1 MSVSL
6 TRLYAGPLKGMDRKL
21 MTWDQAPETAWR
33 AQDLFSRRGM
43 AHLIQRYGAE
53 HQHGDC
59 RAVMSLWSKY
69 FLALTTYT
77 GVAHNLLADR
87 QLPLALPRLG
97 VVLGEDMLIDALV
110 VEETSS
116 PLIDTRAEAR
126 FLPLIRD
133 TWGPAITCMAHHSGI
148 APRALWSNLG
158 QYVDYLVRQ
167 LHALPEAR
175 SGAALGERWMTL
187 RELAD
192 GQRNPLFQP
201 VRHRENAE
209 GDIEP
214 IRRVCCIRY
223 LLPGLG
229 YCGNCPLACRE
240 KTEAQPPRRV
250 ANG

>member
-1 MSVSL
+1 MSVL
-6 TRLYAGPLKGMDRKL
+6 LDRFYAGPLKGMERKL
-21 MTWDQAPETAWR
+21 LTWDQAPKTAWR
-33 AQDLFSRRGM
+33 ATDLFSRRGM
-43 AHLIQRYGAE
+43 AHVIQHYGAE

-87 QLPLALPRLG
+87 QLPLDLSRLG

-110 VEETSS
+110 VEDTST
-116 PLIDTRAEAR
+116 PLADTRAEAR
-126 FLPLIRD
+126 FLPLIHD
-133 TWGPAITCMAHHSGI
+133 TWGPAITCMAHNSGI

-158 QYVDYLVRQ
+158 QYVDYLVGQ
-167 LHALPEAR
+167 LHTLPAAQHAAEA
-175 SGAALGERWMTL
+175 GEQLMTL
-187 RELAD
+187 RKLAD

-201 VRHRENAE
+201 IRHCKNAE

-240 KTEAQPPRRV
+240 KPETQSPRRV
-250 ANG
+250 VNG